1 VKNPFNAESGR
12 RFLSPTKA
20 RRLSLCIIIAVAIGA
35 FRLLFIDDKQGKKY
49 LKTSTSIQKNSN
61 DNIILASSSGTT
73 DIQHRP
79 SKQAGDA
86 VGGNKE
92 EGGEELQLNAAM
104 DKFEMT
110 SMSDDAGLIV
120 EAEDRNNIA
129 HQHQPSANANAA
141 NGRRHI
147 KCFTHTTMTE
157 VTPEEFYSEDSKC
170 WHSFKADTVLFH
182 VGKGGGGTLQS
193 RFGKKIQFIHPRP
206 QSSINKQL
214 QNGPLRTLIVN
225 VRDPVDRF
233 ISAFN
238 WRNAV
243 LCHPN
248 DKRQKG
254 KAEATAQPN
263 KFCKEH
269 SDEEILL
276 RETYQS
282 NPSVFAEALCHDS
295 PSHSLAEKDYRQI
308 GHSTTLTEWLDFL
321 IDPRLVEDIT
331 DDGIQHL
338 IVLSLEKRP
347 GANETLFEKHID
359 NLMLQLLQNQY
370 GVDLGNK
377 MMRLA
382 QEQEV
387 KRGETHDLRSSNK
400 QQEQAYLHSSEKFYN
415 STPPALTKLGE
426 CCLARHLMDDY
437 RLIESMLGKEKERT
451 SNSVMDPL
459 HGSHSVVH
467 KACSWGD
474 EQQQQS
480 CRGDLASMLM
490 RRAKFLDESKGS
502 CSAIISAGE
511 AL

>member
-1 VKNPFNAESGR
+1 MLVKNPFKPESGSR
-12 RFLSPTKA
+12 RFLSSTKA

-35 FRLLFIDDKQGKKY
+35 VGLLFIDNKQGKNY
-49 LKTSTSIQKNSN
+49 LKTSTSIQKKNN

-86 VGGNKE
+86 VGSNKE
-92 EGGEELQLNAAM
+92 EGGEELHAA
-104 DKFEMT
+104 FET
-110 SMSDDAGLIV
+110 TGTSDDASLIV
-120 EAEDRNNIA
+120 EAEYRNNIA
-129 HQHQPSANANAA
+129 HQHQPSANANANAA

-147 KCFTHTTMTE
+147 KCFTDTTMTE

-182 VGKGGGGTLQS
+182 VGKGGGGMLHS
-193 RFGKKIQFIHPRP
+193 RFGKNIQFIHPFP
-206 QSSINKQL
+206 QSSIKKQL

-263 KFCKEH
+263 KFCKER

-282 NPSVFAEALCHDS
+282 NPSVLAEALCHDS
-295 PSHSLAEKDYRQI
+295 PLRPLAEKDYRKI
-308 GHSTTLTEWLDFL
+308 GHSRTLTEWLDFL

-338 IVLSLEKRP
+338 IVLPLEKRL

-377 MMRLA
+377 MTRLA

-387 KRGETHDLRSSNK
+387 KRGETHDSRSSNK
-400 QQEQAYLHSSEKFYN
+400 QQEQTYLHSSVKFYN

-459 HGSHSVVH
+459 HGSHPVVQ

-490 RRAKFLDESKGS
+490 RRAKLLDESKGS
-502 CSAIISAGE
+502 CSAILSAGE
-511 AL
+511 VL

>member
-1 VKNPFNAESGR
+1 MKNPFNAESGR

-193 RFGKKIQFIHPRP
+193 RFGKKIQFIHPHP

-459 HGSHSVVH
+459 QVPTQLFTRRV
-467 KACSWGD
+467 
-474 EQQQQS
+474 
-480 CRGDLASMLM
+480 RGEMNS
-490 RRAKFLDESKGS
+490 SSNHVGVT
-502 CSAIISAGE
+502 
-511 AL
+511 